1 MRTAPCTIIA
11 ILSSL
16 VFVGPVAAQDAE
28 GCKDHPLFTRLKGYN
43 IQRCSTKAFDSVE
56 FRQAK
61 GARLDVEGRVTEVL
75 YQLGDGAVEASR
87 LQIHRNFEAAVK
99 KIGGTT
105 LFNDDEGNLYLKVA
119 RDGSEYWTMVDAYIS
134 TQYRLVIV
142 EKQLMAQQVTANAE
156 AFRNDIRATGHA
168 AVYGIHF
175 DTARADIKPESTPA
189 LAEVAKMLAADAALK
204 VYVVGHT
211 DNAGTFDANMK
222 LSQARAQSVVQAL
235 STQHGID
242 AARLKAVGVG
252 QVAPVQSND
261 SEAGRAKNRRV
272 ELVRQ

>member
-1 MRTAPCTIIA
+1 MRTAPCTILA
-11 ILSSL
+11 ILSL
-16 VFVGPVAAQDAE
+16 VIVAPVSAQDAE
-28 GCKDHPLFTRLKGYN
+28 GCKDHPLFTRMPGYN
-43 IQRCSTKAFDSVE
+43 IARCSTTAFASVE

-61 GARLDVEGRVTEVL
+61 GAQLDVEGRVTEML

-119 RDGSEYWTMVDAYIS
+119 RGGSEYWTMVDAYIS

-235 STQHGID
+235 ATQHGID

-252 QVAPVQSND
+252 PVAPVQSND

>member
-1 MRTAPCTIIA
+1 MRTAPCTILA
-11 ILSSL
+11 ILSAL
-16 VFVGPVAAQDAE
+16 VVAAPVSAQDAQ
-28 GCKDHPLFTRLKGYN
+28 GCKDHPLFTRMQGYT
-43 IQRCSTKAFDSVE
+43 ILRCSTKAFDAVE

-75 YQLGDGAVEASR
+75 YQLGEGAVEASR

-119 RDGSEYWTMVDAYIS
+119 RDGSEYWTLVDAYIS

-142 EKQLMAQQVTANAE
+142 EKQSMAQQVTANAE

-189 LAEVAKMLAADAALK
+189 LAEVAKMLAGDAALK

-235 STQHGID
+235 ATQHGID

-252 QVAPVQSND
+252 PVAPVQSND

>member
-11 ILSSL
+11 ILSA
-16 VFVGPVAAQDAE
+16 FVIAAPVSAQDAQ
-28 GCKDHPLFTRLKGYN
+28 GCTDHPLFTRMQGYT
-43 IQRCSTKAFDSVE
+43 ILRCSTKAFDAVE

-252 QVAPVQSND
+252 PVAPVQSND

>member
-1 MRTAPCTIIA
+1 MRTAPCTILA
-11 ILSSL
+11 ILSAL
-16 VFVGPVAAQDAE
+16 VVAAPVSAQDAQ
-28 GCKDHPLFTRLKGYN
+28 GCKDHPLFTRMQGYT
-43 IQRCSTKAFDSVE
+43 ILRCSTKAFDAVE

-75 YQLGDGAVEASR
+75 YQLGEGAVEASR

-142 EKQLMAQQVTANAE
+142 EKQSMAQQVTANAE

-189 LAEVAKMLAADAALK
+189 LAEVAKMVAADAALK

-235 STQHGID
+235 ATQHGID

-252 QVAPVQSND
+252 PVAPVQSND